1 MTFLASASKYTR
13 LNTHKTKHVHTFASF
28 RQALTD
34 EQVENLQ
41 LDAEH
46 PDLEQGFK
54 LSTSKNKILDISKSK

>member
-1 MTFLASASKYTR
+1 MSTCVKATQITLPLPFFY
-13 LNTHKTKHVHTFASF
+13 

-46 PDLEQGFK
+46 PELEQGFK